1 MIVSATSNSPSDTH
15 RFTDGWL
22 QGGRAESIPL
32 LSARAGLV
40 RAGRNISHCKLRFL
54 KALAFALAIGAGAVA
69 TAEAP
74 LDAAAVPQAQDL
86 HADGRDAE
94 SRRVPILLVFAS
106 ETCPYCIQLEN
117 DYLLP
122 MLTSGEYTD
131 RLLVRKV
138 LVRDTRTL
146 KDFDGTTVEAGAV
159 ARRYG
164 VDLVPTLVF
173 VDAQGRELAER
184 LVGLGSTDF
193 YWGYLLQG
201 IDSAYTR
208 LHVAAP

>member
-1 MIVSATSNSPSDTH
+1 MRNS
-15 RFTDGWL
+15 G
-22 QGGRAESIPL
+22 
-32 LSARAGLV
+32 
-40 RAGRNISHCKLRFL
+40 CKLRFL
-54 KALAFALAIGAGAVA
+54 KALAFALAIGTGAVA
-69 TAEAP
+69 TAGAPLEAP
-74 LDAAAVPQAQDL
+74 AVPQARDL

-106 ETCPYCIQLEN
+106 ETCPYCVQLEH
-117 DYLLP
+117 DYLKP
-122 MLTSGEYTD
+122 MLASGEYAG

-138 LVRDTRTL
+138 LIRDTRSVT
-146 KDFDGTTVEAGAV
+146 DFDGTVVEAGAV

-201 IDSAYTR
+201 IDAASAR
-208 LHVAAP
+208 LQVAAP